1 LIGDFED
8 KTEGE
13 LIGGDIGPADL
24 ILDESSNPDV
34 GLGDGLDFREGDLI
48 GVSGLDFKSGFDGW
62 DFTGVS
68 GPFSRL
74 IGDNGRGES
83 GSGLLFRS

>member
-1 LIGDFED
+1 M
-8 KTEGE
+8 
-13 LIGGDIGPADL
+13 IGGDRGSAGL

-34 GLGDGLDFREGDLI
+34 GLGDGLDFREGDLM
-48 GVSGLDFKSGFDGW
+48 GVSGLDFSSGFDGW
-62 DFTGVS
+62 DLRGVS

-83 GSGLLFRS
+83 GSGLLLRS